1 MHDDCIVAYSVNL
14 EEKNIVIQTYNSTKK
29 RQGKIYFFEVLT
41 HLFKGT
47 IDYNILL
54 DIQECDISFFY
65 NDNKEEIIKMKDY
78 GWPIVYQTEQELI
91 DFLGA
96 NEYKYIKIC
105 SSYGMDGWILAKSYK
120 IEERN
125 SLD

>member
-14 EEKNIVIQTYNSTKK
+14 EEKNIVIQTYNSMKK

-65 NDNKEEIIKMKDY
+65 NDNKEQIIKMKDY

-91 DFLGA
+91 DFLRA